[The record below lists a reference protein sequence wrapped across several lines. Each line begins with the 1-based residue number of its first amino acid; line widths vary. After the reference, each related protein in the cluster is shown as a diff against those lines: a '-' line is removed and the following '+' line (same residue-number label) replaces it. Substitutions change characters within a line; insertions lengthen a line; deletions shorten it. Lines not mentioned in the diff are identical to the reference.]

1 MATSQKYLLAITAF
15 WNKSLFLLIFISFNL
30 SLSAQSNLRGERL
43 RLFNENF
50 FAAENYKLRG
60 ESEKAEALF
69 GELYRID
76 SDNGTVC
83 YELAQLAI
91 KRQDQNDALFY
102 AERAMELDPD
112 NTWYMLLCAAIY
124 KQAQLSD
131 KQLGIY
137 QKLINHDRENLDYR
151 FELAQ
156 ALLDAGKT
164 DLALAHIDTIENTL
178 GPLESLIE
186 LKKMAHLQA
195 NNVDGAAA
203 AIKQLIERDPQE
215 LDNYGALG
223 QLYQINGRDEEALAI
238 YQKMVELDSADPR
251 PHLDLANYYRQMN
264 DKEASLYHLRKALQS
279 PRLDVDRKI
288 GVLVSL
294 FDASLKDT
302 SLANEAYLILND
314 IINSGVKDPR
324 IYAMYG
330 DYLSR
335 DGRDAEAIGFY
346 KKALKLEQK
355 YQLWE
360 QILLIEIQNRLFDSL
375 RQDAPEAIEYYPN
388 QAFPYLLAG
397 IAFNEANRSSEALSY
412 LESGL
417 IYVVQN
423 PNLKLEFYL
432 QLAAAYHLE
441 EEHKQSD
448 AYFDKALAIDGKNAT
463 ALNNYA
469 YYLAQREE
477 KLEKALELSRRS
489 NNLSPKNPVF
499 LDTWAWVLF
508 KQEQFPLALEKIEA
522 ALALN
527 ANHDSEIL
535 EHYGDI
541 LTANQRPQEALKQYQ
556 LALEKDPQ
564 NLSLQQKIDALQ
576 WEE

>member
-1 MATSQKYLLAITAF
+1 MANSQKYLLAITAY
-15 WNKSLFLLIFISFNL
+15 WNKTLFLFILISSSV
-30 SLSAQSNLRGERL
+30 SLSAQNKLRGERL

-60 ESEKAEALF
+60 ENEKAEALF

-76 SDNGTVC
+76 SDNSAVC

-91 KRQDQNDALFY
+91 KRQDQNNGLFY
-102 AERAMELDPD
+102 AERAMELDPN

-124 KQAQLSD
+124 KQAQLRE
-131 KQLGIY
+131 KQLSIY
-137 QKLINHDRENLDYR
+137 QKLVQQNRENLDYR
-151 FELAQ
+151 YELAQ
-156 ALLDAGKT
+156 SLVDAGRT
-164 DLALAHIDTIENTL
+164 DSALAHIDTIENTL

-186 LKKMAHLQA
+186 LKKIAHLQS

-203 AIKQLIERDPQE
+203 AIRQLIERNPKE

-223 QLYQINGRDEEALAI
+223 QLYQINGRNQEALAI
-238 YQKMVELDSADPR
+238 YQKMVELDSSDPR
-251 PHLDLANYYRQMN
+251 PHLDLANYYRQVN
-264 DKEASLYHLRKALQS
+264 DKEASLYHLRKAVQS
-279 PRLDVDRKI
+279 PRLNMDRKI

-294 FDASLKDT
+294 FDASLKDS
-302 SLANEAYLILND
+302 SLASEAYLMLND
-314 IINSGVKDPR
+314 IVDSGVKDPR
-324 IYAMYG
+324 IFALYG

-335 DGRDAEAIGFY
+335 DGRDTEAIGFY
-346 KKALKLEQK
+346 KKALALEQK

-375 RQDAPEAIEYYPN
+375 RQDAPAAIDFYPN

-397 IAFNEANRSSEALSY
+397 IAFNEADNSSEALSY

-441 EEHKQSD
+441 KEHKQSD
-448 AYFDKALAIDGKNAT
+448 TYFDKALSLDPKNAT

-469 YYLAQREE
+469 YYLAQRGE
-477 KLEKALELSRRS
+477 KLEKALELTQKS
-489 NNLSPKNPVF
+489 NELKPNNAVF

-508 KQEQFPLALEKIEA
+508 KQKQYPLALEKIEA
-522 ALALN
+522 ALALS
-527 ANHDSEIL
+527 ATKDAEVL
-535 EHYGDI
+535 EHYADI
-541 LTANQRPQEALKQYQ
+541 LAANNRSQEALKQYQ
-556 LALEKDPQ
+556 LALEKDPK

-576 WEE
+576 